1 MNNIPRHLLKV
12 MLQRIKQEQVIVLT
26 GARQTGK
33 TTLAQSQLP
42 EAASLQSDYLSF
54 DDPDERFR
62 FQKSATAILESLK
75 SPLIIL
81 DEVQKI
87 PALFDPLKWVVDRQK
102 HQKSSAQKK
111 FILTGSSQ
119 LLLMKNIR
127 ETMAGRA
134 ALLNLHPFSLS
145 EVAEN
150 VNAPFI
156 SMIWNAGGI
165 ASKNEKLFHTLPV
178 DKIRRTILLRDE
190 HRVWGG
196 YPPVW
201 QKSEAADKINWL
213 RDYRRTYLERDVAD
227 VGQVSNMDNFALA
240 QKLLCTRTAGIL
252 SISEVARDLAL
263 AVNTVKRYLSLL
275 AMTFQCFIV
284 PPYYENVGK
293 RLIKSPKIYFPDP
306 GLNKAILG
314 DLSISDGAAYES
326 WVFAEL
332 LKWKQLEA
340 VEPEL
345 YFYRTSSGLE
355 IDFLIAGQGKIL
367 PIEVKSGNR
376 VTAVDG
382 GSLAQF
388 IKEHPQ
394 KTNMGLIVYPGREFR
409 QIRENIWAV
418 PDWYLFGGIQ

>member
-42 EAASLQSDYLSF
+42 EAARLQSDYLSF

-87 PALFDPLKWVVDRQK
+87 PALFDSLKWVVDRQK

-134 ALLNLHPFSLS
+134 ALLNLYPFSLS

-150 VNAPFI
+150 VNVPFI
-156 SMIWNAGGI
+156 SMLWNAGGI
-165 ASKNEKLFHTLPV
+165 ASKDEKLFHTLPV

-201 QKSEAADKINWL
+201 QKSETADKINWL

-227 VGQVSNMDNFALA
+227 VGQVSSIDNFALA

-275 AMTFQCFIV
+275 SMTFQCFIV

-367 PIEVKSGNR
+367 PIEVKLGNR

-382 GSLAQF
+382 GSLTQF
-388 IKEHPQ
+388 IKEHPK
-394 KTNMGLIVYPGREFR
+394 KTTMGLIVYPGREFR